1 MTDLKLIDTSLADK
15 IKNELAA
22 SFQSKRKRIFSKI
35 FGAALGSIPWVGGFL
50 SAMADFKS
58 DESQVKNNQLYEQW
72 LSEHTN
78 KMRLLGEVLVDIAKR
93 LDDFS
98 DDINERLESEEY
110 LQIVRKSF
118 RIWDNADTFEKRD
131 IIRKLLTNAGAHK
144 LVTDDLIRLFLDW
157 ISLYHEVHFAVIKEI
172 YQNSGAT
179 RHDIWQKLNGTQ
191 VRENSL
197 EADLFKMLIRD
208 LSMGGVIRQHRQTD
222 SAGNFIKKQR
232 AKTKSGFSSSMIK
245 SAFDDN
251 EGYELTELGKQFVHY
266 TMNEVV
272 TKIE

>member
-1 MTDLKLIDTSLADK
+1 MTEIKLIDTSIDEK
-15 IKNELAA
+15 IKEELTS

-58 DESQVKNNQLYEQW
+58 DEGQVKNNLLYEQW
-72 LSEHTN
+72 LGEHTE
-78 KMRLLGEVLVDIAKR
+78 KMRVLGETLVDIAKR

-98 DDINERLESEEY
+98 DEINERIESEEY
-110 LQIVRKSF
+110 LQIVRKAF
-118 RIWDNADTFEKRD
+118 RTWDNADTFEKRD
-131 IIRKLLTNAGAHK
+131 LVRKLLTNAGAHK

-157 ISLYHEVHFAVIKEI
+157 LNLYHEIHFEVIKVI
-172 YQNSGAT
+172 YKKSGVT
-179 RHDIWQKLNGTQ
+179 RHEIWQQLNGTQ

-197 EADLFKMLIRD
+197 EADLYKMLIRD

-222 SAGNFIKKQR
+222 YAGNFIKKTR
-232 AKTKSGFSSSMIK
+232 TKSTYSSNTMK

-251 EGYELTELGKQFVHY
+251 EGYELTELGAQFVHY

-272 TKIE
+272 TKIG

>member
-118 RIWDNADTFEKRD
+118 RI
-131 IIRKLLTNAGAHK
+131 
-144 LVTDDLIRLFLDW
+144 
-157 ISLYHEVHFAVIKEI
+157 
-172 YQNSGAT
+172 
-179 RHDIWQKLNGTQ
+179 
-191 VRENSL
+191 
-197 EADLFKMLIRD
+197 
-208 LSMGGVIRQHRQTD
+208 
-222 SAGNFIKKQR
+222 
-232 AKTKSGFSSSMIK
+232 
-245 SAFDDN
+245 
-251 EGYELTELGKQFVHY
+251 
-266 TMNEVV
+266 
-272 TKIE
+272 